1 MKASDVQ
8 ELQLKLQKLQIE
20 LNKNR
25 NNESSEEVTQEL
37 IAYEDRSSHNGN
49 AARDNLRI
57 DDFEIST
64 TLGNSS
70 PHYSPNSVKERVLLV
85 VLDKL
90 S

>member
-64 TLGNSS
+64 TLGNPS